1 MLQKRP
7 TMESYRR
14 ERITMKTKE
23 ELTTLKNEVEA
34 LNKKLAELSEDELN
48 LVVGGIAPFE
58 QFSGKLIGGVGSA
71 VFEAPSILT

>member
-1 MLQKRP
+1 
-7 TMESYRR
+7 
-14 ERITMKTKE
+14 MKTKE

-34 LNKKLAELSEDELN
+34 LNKKFAELSEDELN

-58 QFSGKLIGGVGSA
+58 QFSGNLNGGVGSS